1 MSGHS
6 SAPRSSILVADN
18 DIVLRSVLR
27 ALFAR
32 IGFDVAL
39 LSEGGAAV
47 AGAGRGR
54 SLVLAVL
61 DLDMPGGGLAACRA
75 LRADPD
81 FAHVPVVILTGYGD
95 AETRRDCLRA
105 GACLFLTKPFNPA
118 RLLTEMAPFLPLDAA
133 GRAELAAIVDQ
144 DRGIQLRDVVASR
157 ALEPAID

>member
-1 MSGHS
+1 MNRHPTH
-6 SAPRSSILVADN
+6 PRSSILVADN

-32 IGFDVAL
+32 IGFDVTL
-39 LSEGGAAV
+39 LSEGGTMV
-47 AGAGRGR
+47 AGIGRGR

-81 FAHVPVVILTGYGD
+81 FDHVPVVILTGYGD
-95 AETRRDCLRA
+95 EAIRRDCLGA

-118 RLLTEMAPFLPLDAA
+118 RLLTEIAAFLPLDAA
-133 GRAELAAIVDQ
+133 GRAELSTIVAQ
-144 DRGIQLRDVVASR
+144 DRGLQLRDVTASR
-157 ALEPAID
+157 ALEPAS

>member
-6 SAPRSSILVADN
+6 CVPRSSILVADN

-39 LSEGGAAV
+39 LAEGGAAV

-81 FAHVPVVILTGYGD
+81 FIHVPVVILTGYGD
-95 AETRRDCLRA
+95 EATRRDCLRA

-118 RLLTEMAPFLPLDAA
+118 RLLTEMSPFLPLDVA

-157 ALEPAID
+157 ALEPALH